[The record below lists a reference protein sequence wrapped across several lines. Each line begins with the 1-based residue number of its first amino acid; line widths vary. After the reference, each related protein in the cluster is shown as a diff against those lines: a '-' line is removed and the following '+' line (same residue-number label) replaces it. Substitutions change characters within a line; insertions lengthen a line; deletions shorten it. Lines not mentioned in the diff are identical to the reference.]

1 MDGSLDPELPVIG
14 RTPNPVRR
22 VTSKQKRSTI
32 GARPVLT

>member
-14 RTPNPVRR
+14 RTRNPVRR
-22 VTSKQKRSTI
+22 VISKQKRSTI